1 MNLETTIPFFRNGIY
16 TGWYNTMLLF
26 SKKLFTFN
34 KNIPKEFISIN
45 YITRVPQWVII
56 IGIILVLLISI
67 SGIIN
72 IYYLDESHKDIEKI
86 NEITAL
92 TQSTQI
98 EFEKQFAILHYMLF
112 EKDPEEYRKYFHKF
126 SYQYTIVQNQI
137 FNLKLLLSDFPA
149 IKQKI
154 ETIHNYHKE
163 LSGLLIDELT
173 QYKENA
179 ITAFDVYSII
189 KNKDI
194 VAIEQLNAIS
204 NEISNTN
211 YESINTI
218 KNKYFKLTIISI
230 IIMSIVSL
238 TLVILIFAIIM
249 SEKKY
254 LFDIGRELTSYLPM
268 QLVEL
273 ILKRN
278 NHEVVP
284 IQKKFITVCFTD
296 IQGFTKLT
304 DITDP
309 ETSAEILNEYLTKM
323 AHIAHKYNATVDKF
337 LGDGIMIMFGAPI
350 SMTPALQVDNAIKMA
365 IEMQK
370 EFKELNKSW
379 KTYLNGN
386 TLHLRIG
393 IHCGIATVG
402 SFGPQERLSFTA
414 IGKTVNIASRLEQM
428 CKADSI
434 LISADVKQLIPN
446 LPVHNAVSV
455 TLKGIEKPIE
465 TYSIADN

>member
-1 MNLETTIPFFRNGIY
+1 
-16 TGWYNTMLLF
+16 
-26 SKKLFTFN
+26 
-34 KNIPKEFISIN
+34 
-45 YITRVPQWVII
+45 
-56 IGIILVLLISI
+56 
-67 SGIIN
+67 
-72 IYYLDESHKDIEKI
+72 
-86 NEITAL
+86 
-92 TQSTQI
+92 
-98 EFEKQFAILHYMLF
+98 
-112 EKDPEEYRKYFHKF
+112 
-126 SYQYTIVQNQI
+126 
-137 FNLKLLLSDFPA
+137 
-149 IKQKI
+149 
-154 ETIHNYHKE
+154 
-163 LSGLLIDELT
+163 
-173 QYKENA
+173 
-179 ITAFDVYSII
+179 
-189 KNKDI
+189 
-194 VAIEQLNAIS
+194 
-204 NEISNTN
+204 
-211 YESINTI
+211 
-218 KNKYFKLTIISI
+218 
-230 IIMSIVSL
+230 MSIVSL

>member
-1 MNLETTIPFFRNGIY
+1 MSLPF
-16 TGWYNTMLLF
+16 
-26 SKKLFTFN
+26 KKLFIFD
-34 KNIPKEFISIN
+34 KYIQKEFISVN
-45 YITRVPQWVII
+45 SITRVPQWVII
-56 IGIILVLLISI
+56 IGTILVLLIST

-72 IYYLDESHKDIEKI
+72 FYYLNKSHKEIEKI
-86 NEITAL
+86 NEITTL
-92 TQSTQI
+92 TLSTQI

-149 IKQKI
+149 IKEKI
-154 ETIHNYHKE
+154 ETIHTYHKE
-163 LSGLLIDELT
+163 LTELLIDELT

-194 VAIEQLNAIS
+194 VAIEQLNYIS
-204 NEISNTN
+204 TEISNNN
-211 YESINTI
+211 YEAINTI
-218 KNKYFKLTIISI
+218 KNKYFTLTIISI
-230 IIMSIVSL
+230 VIMSIVSL
-238 TLVILIFAIIM
+238 ALVTLIFVIIM

-254 LFDIGRELTSYLPM
+254 LFDIGRELSSYLPI

-273 ILKRN
+273 ILKRE
-278 NHEVVP
+278 NHEVFP
-284 IQKKFITVCFTD
+284 IQKKFITICFTD

-304 DITDP
+304 DVTDP

-337 LGDGIMIMFGAPI
+337 LGDGIMIMFGAPV

-379 KTYLNGN
+379 NAYLNGN

-414 IGKTVNIASRLEQM
+414 IGKTVNIASRLEQI
-428 CKADSI
+428 CEPDSI
-434 LISADVKQLIPN
+434 LISYDVKQLAPN
-446 LPVHNAVSV
+446 LPAKEAISIN
-455 TLKGIEKPIE
+455 LKGIEKPIE
-465 TYSIADN
+465 TYRIAVN